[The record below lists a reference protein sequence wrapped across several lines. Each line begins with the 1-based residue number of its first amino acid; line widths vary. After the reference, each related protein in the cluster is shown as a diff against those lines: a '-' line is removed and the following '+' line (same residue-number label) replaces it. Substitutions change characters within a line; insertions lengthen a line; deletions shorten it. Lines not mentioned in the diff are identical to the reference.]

1 MDVCLCSYSTIG
13 WMIPAV
19 HGHSSPPLLPNE
31 YPDYHL
37 LNTTTPNLVFGLFN
51 ALGSVA
57 FAYAGHNVVLEIQAT
72 IPSTK
77 ERPSKVPMWRGVVLA
92 YIIVA
97 LCYFPVAFVGY
108 WAYGN
113 HVGENI
119 VIYAANPKWAVF
131 LANLMVVIHVIGSY
145 QVRPIPCILI
155 QDALLVD
162 YDFQS

>member
-1 MDVCLCSYSTIG
+1 MNVCLCSYSTIG

-19 HGHSSPPLLPNE
+19 HGHSKPPLLPNE

-37 LNTTTPNLVFGLFN
+37 PNTTTSNLVFGLFN

-77 ERPSKVPMWRGVVLA
+77 ERPSKIPMWRGVVFA

-145 QVRPIPCILI
+145 QVRPISCI
-155 QDALLVD
+155 
-162 YDFQS
+162 